1 MKQQWSQ
8 SAITRLYKG
17 LTNIKHAEV
26 LAHEVEQ
33 TVWRGRQWS
42 SATNSLLSACS
53 QSGGDAL
60 SRQHVSLSLLQTPST
75 LVKDS
80 VLFDNYHIYSANPHL
95 LVQLYN
101 TESMRARAPP
111 DWRSA
116 RAHLYHQEKLEV
128 VANCLWC
135 KLFTISACTHKVT
148 HFQGS
153 TWAEIFCRD
162 LLLK

>member
-33 TVWRGRQWS
+33 TVWWGRQWS

-101 TESMRARAPP
+101 TESMRARICTITKSWKLSPIVFGANSLQYLRALTR
-111 DWRSA
+111 WRTFKAA
-116 RAHLYHQEKLEV
+116 REPKS
-128 VANCLWC
+128 
-135 KLFTISACTHKVT
+135 F
-148 HFQGS
+148 
-153 TWAEIFCRD
+153 AETFY
-162 LLLK
+162 